1 MPSHRNQSFRNGL
14 STAGSLV
21 ALIAALVFAVGVQ
34 DAHAQQNG
42 NAQNGNAQQNGN
54 SSGQKTIKPPPL
66 PNGSAHV
73 NVKAGMSDEDWELA
87 YKETGRPKFNRK
99 SVKKSNG
106 NVERD

>member
-14 STAGSLV
+14 SAVGLV
-21 ALIAALVFAVGVQ
+21 LALVPALAVTSAVS
-34 DAHAQQNG
+34 DAGTQQTDKS
-42 NAQNGNAQQNGN
+42 
-54 SSGQKTIKPPPL
+54 SSGKIKPPPL

-73 NVKAGMSDEDWELA
+73 NVKPGMSDEDWDKA

-99 SVKKSNG
+99 SVKNANG